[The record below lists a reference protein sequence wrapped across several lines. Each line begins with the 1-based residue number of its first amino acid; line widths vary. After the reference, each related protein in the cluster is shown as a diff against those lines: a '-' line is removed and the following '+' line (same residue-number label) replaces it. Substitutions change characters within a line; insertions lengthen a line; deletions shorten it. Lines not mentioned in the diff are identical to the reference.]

1 MFCAYTIS
9 FFIAKMQSQ
18 KPNIRARIY
27 VMEDKIL
34 EIMIQMAHIS
44 AIMQSLSAELDKM
57 YSVLADKEFI
67 KTLQDKKEK

>member
-1 MFCAYTIS
+1 
-9 FFIAKMQSQ
+9 
-18 KPNIRARIY
+18 
-27 VMEDKIL
+27 MEDKIL